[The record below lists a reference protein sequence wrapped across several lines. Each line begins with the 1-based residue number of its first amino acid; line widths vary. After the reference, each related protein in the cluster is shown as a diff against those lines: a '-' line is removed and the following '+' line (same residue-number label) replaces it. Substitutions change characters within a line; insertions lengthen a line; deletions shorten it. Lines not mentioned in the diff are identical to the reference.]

1 MNARKEKESMKRVLL
16 VLVLLAA
23 GSLIAT
29 GCRKSAH
36 DRYREWTYRRVI
48 AADAVG
54 FADDVDAVFLSER
67 TTHLSPWYH
76 P

>member
-1 MNARKEKESMKRVLL
+1 MKRVLL

-23 GSLIAT
+23 VSLIAT
-29 GCRKSAH
+29 GCQKSAH

-48 AADAVG
+48 EADAVG

-67 TTHLSPWYH
+67 PTHLSSWYH

>member
-1 MNARKEKESMKRVLL
+1 MSARKEREAMKRVLL

-23 GSLIAT
+23 VSLIAT
-29 GCRKSAH
+29 GCQKSAH
-36 DRYREWTYRRVI
+36 DRYREWTHRRVI
-48 AADAVG
+48 EADAVG

-67 TTHLSPWYH
+67 PTHLSQWYH

>member
-1 MNARKEKESMKRVLL
+1 MKRVLL

-23 GSLIAT
+23 VSLIAT
-29 GCRKSAH
+29 GCQKSAH

-48 AADAVG
+48 EADAVG
-54 FADDVDAVFLSER
+54 IVDDADAVLLSER
-67 TTHLSPWYH
+67 PTHLSQWYF